1 MLFWIFMTILLAA
14 GGVAAVLGYR
24 YFLTGD
30 LGLNLPGWFQQK
42 PAPRLGVSEHIM
54 VDSRR
59 KLLLIRRDGVE
70 HLVLTGGPV
79 DLLIETGIQPP
90 EADIDDGYMPQRED
104 YRHDDLRPETRRL
117 DTARH
122 EDPMAALTEPPPSQ
136 PVFTRAPRNLGQA
149 INE

>member
-42 PAPRLGVSEHIM
+42 PVPRLGVSEHIM

-79 DLLIETGIQPP
+79 DLLIETGIRAPDTDVD
-90 EADIDDGYMPQRED
+90 AGYMPQND
-104 YRHDDLRPETRRL
+104 
-117 DTARH
+117 
-122 EDPMAALTEPPPSQ
+122 DPMAALTEPPPVQ
-136 PVFTRAPRNLGQA
+136 PVYTRPPRSFGQA
-149 INE
+149 VNE

>member
-59 KLLLIRRDGVE
+59 KLLLIRRDDVE

-79 DLLIETGIQPP
+79 DLLIETGIRPP
-90 EADIDDGYMPQRED
+90 ESDIDAGYMPQQD
-104 YRHDDLRPETRRL
+104 
-117 DTARH
+117 
-122 EDPMAALTEPPPSQ
+122 DPMAALTEPPQ
-136 PVFTRAPRNLGQA
+136 PVFTRPPRNFGQA
-149 INE
+149 VNE

>member
-1 MLFWIFMTILLAA
+1 MFFWIFMTILLAA

-79 DLLIETGIQPP
+79 DLLIETGIRPP
-90 EADIDDGYMPQRED
+90 EADIDAGYMPQ
-104 YRHDDLRPETRRL
+104 HD
-117 DTARH
+117 
-122 EDPMAALTEPPPSQ
+122 DPMAALTEPPPSQ
-136 PVFTRAPRNLGQA
+136 PVFTRPPRSFGQA
-149 INE
+149 VNE

>member
-1 MLFWIFMTILLAA
+1 MLTWFFMTILLVAC
-14 GGVAAVLGYR
+14 GVAGVLGYR
-24 YFLTGD
+24 YFMTGD

-42 PAPRLGVSEHIM
+42 AVPRLAVSEHIM

-79 DLLIETGIQPP
+79 DLLIETGIRPP
-90 EADIDDGYMPQRED
+90 ETDVDAGYMPRE
-104 YRHDDLRPETRRL
+104 
-117 DTARH
+117 

-136 PVFTRAPRNLGQA
+136 PVFTRPPRTFGQA
-149 INE
+149 VNE

>member
-1 MLFWIFMTILLAA
+1 MLFWIFMTVLLAA

-30 LGLNLPGWFQQK
+30 IGLNLPGWFQQK

-59 KLLLIRRDGVE
+59 KLLLIRRDDVE

-79 DLLIETGIQPP
+79 DLLIETGIRPP
-90 EADIDDGYMPQRED
+90 EGDVDAGYMPAQ
-104 YRHDDLRPETRRL
+104 DD
-117 DTARH
+117 H
-122 EDPMAALTEPPPSQ
+122 DPMAALTEPPPPP
-136 PVFTRAPRNLGQA
+136 PVFTRPPRSFGQA
-149 INE
+149 VNE

>member
-79 DLLIETGIQPP
+79 DLLIETGIRAPDTDVD
-90 EADIDDGYMPQRED
+90 AGYMPQND
-104 YRHDDLRPETRRL
+104 
-117 DTARH
+117 
-122 EDPMAALTEPPPSQ
+122 DPMAALTEPPPVQ
-136 PVFTRAPRNLGQA
+136 PVYTRPPRSFGQA
-149 INE
+149 VNE

>member
-1 MLFWIFMTILLAA
+1 MFFWIFMTILLAA

-79 DLLIETGIQPP
+79 DLLIETGIRGP
-90 EADIDDGYMPQRED
+90 EADVDAGYMPQND
-104 YRHDDLRPETRRL
+104 
-117 DTARH
+117 
-122 EDPMAALTEPPPSQ
+122 DPMAALTEPPPAQ
-136 PVFTRAPRNLGQA
+136 PVFTRPPRTFGQA
-149 INE
+149 VNE

>member
-1 MLFWIFMTILLAA
+1 MFFWIFMTILLAA

-79 DLLIETGIQPP
+79 DLLIETGIRAPD
-90 EADIDDGYMPQRED
+90 ADIDAGYMPQND
-104 YRHDDLRPETRRL
+104 
-117 DTARH
+117 
-122 EDPMAALTEPPPSQ
+122 DPMAALTEPPPVQ
-136 PVFTRAPRNLGQA
+136 PVFTRPPRQFGQA
-149 INE
+149 VNE

>member
-30 LGLNLPGWFQQK
+30 LGLNFPGWFQQK
-42 PAPRLGVSEHIM
+42 PVPRLGVSEHIM

-59 KLLLIRRDGVE
+59 KLLLIRRDDVE

-79 DLLIETGIQPP
+79 DLVIETGIRPP
-90 EADIDDGYMPQRED
+90 AVDVDEGYMPI
-104 YRHDDLRPETRRL
+104 DDPV
-117 DTARH
+117 
-122 EDPMAALTEPPPSQ
+122 AALTEPPSQ
-136 PVFTRAPRNLGQA
+136 PVFTRPPRSLGQA
-149 INE
+149 VNE